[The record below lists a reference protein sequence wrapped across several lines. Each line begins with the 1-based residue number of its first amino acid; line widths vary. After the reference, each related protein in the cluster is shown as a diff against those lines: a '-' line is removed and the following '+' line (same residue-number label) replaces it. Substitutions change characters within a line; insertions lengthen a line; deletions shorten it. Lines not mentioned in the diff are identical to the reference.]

1 MVPEAHGGGG
11 GSGELK
17 TVGYDHLRHFKALT
31 EGVDWV
37 QICCTQL
44 ATIDLATYENYVA
57 TSKGNSNK
65 RMNC

>member
-17 TVGYDHLRHFKALT
+17 TVGYDHLKALT

-37 QICCTQL
+37 QICMHSISHHRPCNL
-44 ATIDLATYENYVA
+44 
-57 TSKGNSNK
+57 
-65 RMNC
+65 